1 MTELSMDQ
9 IQARMGRVNLFAIF
23 MRPTDKYDVSTPE
36 GQDLMGQHLQ
46 FQLDLEDRGI
56 LLAAGPLNL
65 QTPAPIGRRPSAEP
79 DPIVDASGMYFVA
92 ARTREDAESIAA
104 SEPFERAGWRTH
116 TVCTWMLNEGA
127 RGAARAPP
135 GRGHSGG
142 LTTCVRG
149 SLRGDRRRGYR
160 WPLAGNWPGAR
171 RDRG

>member
-36 GQDLMGQHLQ
+36 GQALMREHLQ

-65 QTPAPIGRRPSAEP
+65 QTPAPIGRPRSADS
-79 DPIVDASGMYFVA
+79 DPIVDASGMYLVA
-92 ARTREDAESIAA
+92 VGSRDAAESIAA

-116 TVCTWMLNEGA
+116 VVCTWMLNEGA
-127 RGAARAPP
+127 A
-135 GRGHSGG
+135 
-142 LTTCVRG
+142 V
-149 SLRGDRRRGYR
+149 
-160 WPLAGNWPGAR
+160 PLARTLQERNRP
-171 RDRG
+171 D